1 MDTSTRAA
9 QSWLKSELTSAL
21 GFAEVDEIVAYITST
36 FRSKQEASSYLI
48 ELLGVP
54 ATRAEHISTRLF
66 SPKAASP
73 GARAATV
80 SATAAAAAAVAEQ
93 RQEEVSARSTA
104 VNARPKSRKKTKE
117 DVRATTELLKNALVV
132 NCLRC
137 GRIEYNGG
145 RHCTFCSTELRYEA
159 DAATTG
165 LAAQQHMEE
174 LLVRLDETGTRRLDA
189 EQCFYDEDPV
199 EAQRGDEDDGP
210 RSSSARRPIATALA
224 VDKDQVVDVRIAR
237 NEQLPTHARELVDRV
252 TRNLRHGQRGKGRV
266 PHCETE
272 APAASRRSVREPG
285 VVVDDSY
292 NLLYV

>member
-1 MDTSTRAA
+1 MDTSTRGA

-48 ELLGVP
+48 ELLGIP

-66 SPKAASP
+66 SPEAASP

-80 SATAAAAAAVAEQ
+80 SATTAAAVEQ
-93 RQEEVSARSTA
+93 RQEKVSARSPA
-104 VNARPKSRKKTKE
+104 VNARPKSRKKTTE
-117 DVRATTELLKNALVV
+117 DARATTELLNSALVV

-137 GRIEYNGG
+137 GRIEYDGG
-145 RHCTFCSTELRYEA
+145 RRCTFCSTELRYEA
-159 DAATTG
+159 EAATTG

-174 LLVRLDETGTRRLDA
+174 LPVRLDETGTRRLDA

-199 EAQRGDEDDGP
+199 EAQRGDEDNGP

-224 VDKDQVVDVRIAR
+224 VDKDQVVDVRIAC
-237 NEQLPTHARELVDRV
+237 NEQLSTHAREIVDRV
-252 TRNLRHGQRGKGRV
+252 TRNLCHAG
-266 PHCETE
+266 
-272 APAASRRSVREPG
+272 AVREPV
-285 VVVDDSY
+285 VVVDDSS